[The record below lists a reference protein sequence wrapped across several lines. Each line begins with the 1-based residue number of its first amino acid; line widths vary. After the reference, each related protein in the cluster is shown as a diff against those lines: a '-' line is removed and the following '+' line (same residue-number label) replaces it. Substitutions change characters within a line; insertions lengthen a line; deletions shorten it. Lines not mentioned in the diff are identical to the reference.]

1 MHFFLGVRK
10 RVVLV
15 VVVLVVIVYLIGKI
29 SLITIHKKN
38 QYFSIILLQRM
49 ESPGNKIVQCFNLK
63 KKKLH

>member
-1 MHFFLGVRK
+1 MHFFWGGRK

-15 VVVLVVIVYLIGKI
+15 VVVLVVIVYLGKI
-29 SLITIHKKN
+29 SLITRIHKKN